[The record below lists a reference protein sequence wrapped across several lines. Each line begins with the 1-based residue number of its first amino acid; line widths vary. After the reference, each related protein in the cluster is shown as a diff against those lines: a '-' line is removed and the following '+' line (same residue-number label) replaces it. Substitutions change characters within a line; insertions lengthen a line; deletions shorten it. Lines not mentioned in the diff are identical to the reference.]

1 MPSRRPDGVAADGLR
16 FLVAGAINTALTAA
30 VYFLCLPFIS
40 PAVAYA
46 IAWLVGICFVMIVYP
61 NRVFLGG
68 RRTLRARLLFG
79 ALTVAV
85 FLVGLVALRF
95 LVQSIGDARIAFLIT
110 LALTTALNFLGG
122 RALSRGRF

>member
-1 MPSRRPDGVAADGLR
+1 MTNRRPDGVAADGLR

-30 VYFLCLPFIS
+30 AYFLCLALMS
-40 PAVAYA
+40 PAAAYA

-79 ALTVAV
+79 ALTLAV
-85 FLVGLVALRF
+85 FLVGLVALRL
-95 LVQSIGDARIAFLIT
+95 LVQSTGDARIAFLIT

-122 RALSRGRF
+122 RALSRGRS